1 MYGDRHRTRQLVTAG
16 LVGLLVCVGV
26 GVAIGRATVSSSGT
40 TAPSHS
46 APAPTQAA
54 SPGPARVVNGV
65 PVGYTHT
72 QQGAVAAATNFARVL
87 ASTPLLVQP
96 DALRT
101 AYATV
106 ATPAQA
112 EAFRRM
118 ADQAIAVFN
127 NRLQLVTNAARGA
140 PTAVQAYPLTYT
152 VRSYAPAQATVD
164 VWAVTVIAQQGTTVP
179 LSIWGST
186 TFQLQWVNGDWRVA
200 SFADDQNGLQPQLLP
215 FATTDTSQ
223 DVPPE
228 ISTYQG
234 YANVPR

>member
-1 MYGDRHRTRQLVTAG
+1 MYGDRRRTRQLVTAA

-26 GVAIGRATVSSSGT
+26 GIAIGRATVGGSVS
-40 TAPSHS
+40 TAPSRS
-46 APAPTQAA
+46 SPAPTQTA
-54 SPGPARVVNGV
+54 SPGPTRLTNGV
-65 PVGYTHT
+65 PVGYAHT

-87 ASTPLLVQP
+87 ASTPLLIQP

-106 ATPAQA
+106 ATPTQA

-140 PTAVQAYPLTYT
+140 ATVVQAYPLTYT
-152 VRSYAPAQATVD
+152 VRSYTAAQAAVD

-179 LSIWGST
+179 LSLWGST

-228 ISTYQG
+228 ISTYNG
-234 YANVPR
+234 YTNVPR